1 MSTTVDSDT
10 DLTSLMSAVEPASQK
25 LSINTQLLLALVCS
39 VAYFYA
45 FQLNVHWFDWMEF
58 SHGTNWVFLPSGLRL
73 LFVLVLLRAG
83 AIGIALGSV
92 VVNYT
97 IGNPDAHVFNIVT
110 GLISGASPYIA
121 RQLAVIWFGLDQQ
134 LANVSGRMFFKLS
147 VLFAAVNALTHQ
159 LWYFWEGHT
168 QNFLGST
175 LAMAAGDWTGT
186 VLVLATASF
195 AIKAYQR
202 IRPPQL

>member
-1 MSTTVDSDT
+1 MPTATSTDNIH
-10 DLTSLMSAVEPASQK
+10 LTTEA
-25 LSINTQLLLALVCS
+25 LLAFVCG

-45 FQLNVHWFDWMEF
+45 FQLNVYWFEWMEF
-58 SHGTNWVFLPSGLRL
+58 SPGTSWVYLPSGLRM

-83 AIGIALGSV
+83 AIGIALGSAA
-92 VVNYT
+92 VNYT

-110 GLISGASPYIA
+110 ALISGASPYIA

-202 IRPPQL
+202 MRPPQL

>member
-1 MSTTVDSDT
+1 
-10 DLTSLMSAVEPASQK
+10 MSAAEPVSPK
-25 LSINTQLLLALVCS
+25 INVNTQSLLTLMCG

-45 FQLNVHWFDWMEF
+45 FQLNAHWFEWMEF
-58 SHGTNWVFLPSGLRL
+58 SPGTNWVFLPSGLRL

-92 VVNYT
+92 VVNYSF
-97 IGNPDAHVFNIVT
+97 GNADAHVFNIVT

-121 RQLAVIWFGLDQQ
+121 RELAVLWFGLDQQ

-147 VLFAAVNALTHQ
+147 VLFAAVNSLTHQ
-159 LWYFWEGHT
+159 LWFFWEGHT
-168 QNFLGST
+168 QNFLASAA
-175 LAMAAGDWTGT
+175 AMAIGDWTGT

-195 AIKAYQR
+195 AIKAFKQLS
-202 IRPPQL
+202 PPKL

>member
-1 MSTTVDSDT
+1 MPAQGKI
-10 DLTSLMSAVEPASQK
+10 SLH
-25 LSINTQLLLALVCS
+25 TQAALALVCA

-45 FQLNVHWFDWMEF
+45 FQLNLYWFDLFEF
-58 SHGTNWVFLPSGLRL
+58 SPGANWVFIPSGLRL
-73 LFVLVLLRAG
+73 LFVLVLLETG
-83 AIGIALGSV
+83 ALGIAAASLLINYWGS
-92 VVNYT
+92 
-97 IGNPDAHVFNIVT
+97 PDAHVFNIVT

-121 RQLAVIWFGLDQQ
+121 RQLAVMWFGLDQQ

-147 VLFAAVNALTHQ
+147 VLFAGVNALTHQ
-159 LWYFWEGHT
+159 LWYFWEGRT